1 MNMTKDFTNIR
12 LQNKKYT
19 KKLSA
24 SPLHRYLHGEGWI
37 DTAVDRELI
46 FSHRNTW
53 YNPETFTEK
62 FHMHEYYE
70 LIFYIRGNV
79 EYLNENTLISPTPYM
94 VTWFK
99 PGQMHTA
106 RLLAPSQYERY
117 VLYLSPDFFCID
129 NRITPLTDFMTHSN
143 GTHMTLS
150 EKTFSKLL
158 EILKKADNIART
170 DKPYGELVLKSLLI
184 EIFYILDSQET
195 KIQEGETFTEA
206 IGEVK
211 RYIDANYATISS
223 ISDIA
228 EHFFYSREHLS
239 RKFMQSFNISIAHY
253 LSRRRITESL
263 ALLENMSVAD
273 VAYTVGFHS
282 QSAFIDAFKK
292 NMQCLPSE
300 YKSKRKQEME
310 ANR

>member
-1 MNMTKDFTNIR
+1 MNMTNEFTKIR
-12 LQNKKYT
+12 LKNKKYL
-19 KKLSA
+19 KKISTF
-24 SPLHRYLHGEGWI
+24 PLQRCLHKEGWI
-37 DTAVDRELI
+37 DTAVNHELI

-53 YNPETFTEK
+53 YEHDTFTEK

-70 LIFYIRGNV
+70 LIFYIKGNI
-79 EYLNENTLISPTPYM
+79 EYLNENTLISPSPYM

-99 PGQMHTA
+99 PGQMHTG
-106 RLLAPSQYERY
+106 RLLAPCQYERY
-117 VLYLSPDFFCID
+117 VLYFSTDFFKMD
-129 NRITPLTDFMTHSN
+129 DKITPLTDFMLHSN

-150 EKTFSKLL
+150 EKKFGELL
-158 EILKKADNIART
+158 ELLKKADNITQT

-184 EIFYILDSQET
+184 EIFYILNSQET
-195 KIQEGETFTEA
+195 SIQKGEVLTEA
-206 IGEVK
+206 MGEIK
-211 RYIDANYATISS
+211 RYIDANYASITS

-228 EHFFYSREHLS
+228 DHFFYSREHLS

-263 ALLENMSVAD
+263 ALLESMSVAD

-282 QSAFIDAFKK
+282 QSAFINAFKQ

-300 YKSKRKQEME
+300 YKLKLKRESTST
-310 ANR
+310 R

>member
-1 MNMTKDFTNIR
+1 MNMTNDFMSTR

-19 KKLSA
+19 EEVSS
-24 SPLHRYLHGEGWI
+24 SPLRRYRHEEGWI
-37 DTAVDRELI
+37 DTAVDKELI

-53 YNPETFTEK
+53 YVPETFTEK
-62 FHMHEYYE
+62 FHMHDYYE
-70 LIFYIRGNV
+70 LIIYIKGNI
-79 EYLNENTLISPTPYM
+79 EYLNENTLISPSPYM

-117 VLYLSPDFFCID
+117 VLYLSPDFFNMHD
-129 NRITPLTDFMTHSN
+129 KATPLIDFMMRPS
-143 GTHMTLS
+143 GTHITLS
-150 EKTFSKLL
+150 EKKFEELL
-158 EILKKADNIART
+158 EILKKAEQVSGT

-184 EIFYILDSQET
+184 ELFYILDSQET
-195 KIQEGETFTEA
+195 KIQEGEALTEA

-211 RYIDANYATISS
+211 RYIDANYASISS

-228 EHFFYSREHLS
+228 DHFFYSREHLS

-273 VAYTVGFHS
+273 TAYAVGFHS

-300 YKSKRKQEME
+300 YKIKKRP
-310 ANR
+310 